1 MKCNLFVL
9 THPFIL
15 IRGQSI
21 CHIRNAWCGNTCI
34 YAIWQKKLVQLLLA
48 AAQIF
53 FSRTKS
59 SIYGIYSS
67 ISWRGWWYLLIAIFI
82 SIVLAR
88 VEWWWRIWEPF
99 KQTEACSSIEQQLYK
114 WHITQRREN
123 VIFLPKSNFYGPL
136 CCRYISVVF
145 VQKRL
150 IS

>member
-1 MKCNLFVL
+1 MQLVRTN
-9 THPFIL
+9 P
-15 IRGQSI
+15 SI
-21 CHIRNAWCGNTCI
+21 YSHSRAIYLSHKECLMWEHMHIRYLAEKTCS
-34 YAIWQKKLVQLLLA
+34 A
-48 AAQIF
+48 AVGGCADF